1 MFDEELLERTNT
13 LIGNARTR
21 NLKFATVESCTGGLL
36 GGLLTAIPGS
46 SDVYERGFVTY
57 SNLSK
62 QEEMGVSWETLDAH
76 GAVSSQTAIAM
87 ANGCAKRAS
96 ADVSVSITGVAGP
109 AGGTAEKPVGLV
121 YFGLAKDGS
130 ITRSFEANF
139 GNIGREA
146 IRLAAVKYAIALF
159 ERALAN

>member
-1 MFDEELLERTNT
+1 MFDQDLLERANT

-21 NLKFATVESCTGGLL
+21 NIKFATVESCTGGLL

-57 SNLSK
+57 SNLAK
-62 QEEMGVSWETLDAH
+62 QEDMGVSWETIDAH

-96 ADVSVSITGVAGP
+96 ANISVSITGVAGP
-109 AGGTAEKPVGLV
+109 TGGTPEKPVGLV
-121 YFGLAKDGS
+121 YFGLAKDGG
-130 ITRSFEANF
+130 ITRSFEQNF

-146 IRLAAVKYAIALF
+146 IRLEAVKFAIGLF
-159 ERALAN
+159 ERSVAG